1 MKRIL
6 RHVWDLRNAC
16 KYFSLSHWFEWKAAK
31 NNLTRQCIF
40 RKRLNLK
47 RQYIKLVKKTIQLLR
62 GIVQR
67 GQLKPS
73 LSKSTTFRTIHIIA
87 LKDVLSYLFETLV
100 LPCCDALLSFL
111 SSYRNISSQKSAN
124 FYIYTEILESKG
136 FANSQRPRY

>member
-124 FYIYTEILESKG
+124 FYIFTEILESKG
-136 FANSQRPRY
+136 FANSQKA

>member
-1 MKRIL
+1 MSEICEMF
-6 RHVWDLRNAC
+6 AST
-16 KYFSLSHWFEWKAAK
+16 FLSHWLEWKAVK
-31 NNLTRQCIF
+31 KNLTRQCIF
-40 RKRLNLK
+40 CMRLNLK

-87 LKDVLSYLFETLV
+87 LKDVLSCLFKTLV

-111 SSYRNISSQKSAN
+111 VSSYRNISSQKSTN
-124 FYIYTEILESKG
+124 FYIYKEILDSKG
-136 FANSQRPRY
+136 FANSQRPIC